1 MSSVDI
7 IKERINIADVVGG
20 YVKLEKAGAN
30 FRARCP
36 FHTEK
41 TPSFFVSPMR
51 GTFHCF
57 GCNKGGDVFTFVQE
71 IEGLDFSGALKML
84 AERAGVDIPQF
95 TKREATEEE
104 ELRTILEATTIFFR
118 KTLQDPKNR
127 SRISTDAGLT
137 RNRLRISVL
146 DSRPQGLRM

>member
-57 GCNKGGDVFTFVQE
+57 GCNKGGDVFTFVEE
-71 IEGLDFSGALKML
+71 IEGLDFLGALKML
-84 AERAGVDIPQF
+84 AERAGVEIPKF
-95 TKREATEEE
+95 GKREATEEE
-104 ELRTILEATTIFFR
+104 ELRTILEAATIFF
-118 KTLQDPKNR
+118 
-127 SRISTDAGLT
+127 
-137 RNRLRISVL
+137 VL
-146 DSRPQGLRM
+146 